1 MASIPE
7 PVPMPEPRPQGTDP
21 KALFLGYL
29 DYYRSVVTAK
39 VDGMTDE
46 ELRGSRLPSCWTPL
60 ELLTHLVHMEQR
72 WLRWGFA
79 AEAVEAPWG
88 DSQGS
93 SGGRW
98 TVDSGTSLEMLLTRL
113 HDGGARTREIV
124 EAAELTDV
132 AAIGGRFAAGTTP
145 PSLLWILFHV
155 LQEYA
160 RHAGHIDIARELIDS
175 SVGE

>member
-1 MASIPE
+1 
-7 PVPMPEPRPQGTDP
+7 MPEPSPQARDP
-21 KALFLGYL
+21 KGLFLDYL
-29 DYYRSVVTAK
+29 DYYRASVTAK

-46 ELRGSRLPSCWTPL
+46 ELRGSRLPSGWTPL

-93 SGGRW
+93 SDGRW
-98 TVDSGTSLEMLLTRL
+98 TVEPGTSLEILLTQL
-113 HDGGARTREIV
+113 HDGGTRTSQIV

-132 AAIGGRFAAGTTP
+132 ATVGGRFTDGTTA

-160 RHAGHIDIARELIDS
+160 RHAGHIDIVRELADGA
-175 SVGE
+175 VGE

>member
-124 EAAELTDV
+124 EAAEAHRRCGHRGAFRGRDDPAV
-132 AAIGGRFAAGTTP
+132 AAVDPVPCAAGVC
-145 PSLLWILFHV
+145 PSRRAHRHR
-155 LQEYA
+155 A
-160 RHAGHIDIARELIDS
+160 RAH
-175 SVGE
+175 

>member
-1 MASIPE
+1 MTSMPQPE
-7 PVPMPEPRPQGTDP
+7 PKQQASDP
-21 KALFLGYL
+21 KALFLDYL

-39 VDGMTDE
+39 VGGITDE
-46 ELRGSRLPSCWTPL
+46 ELRGSRLPTGWTPL

-79 AEAVEAPWG
+79 AEAVDAPWG

-93 SGGRW
+93 PDGRW
-98 TVDSGTSLEMLLTRL
+98 TVAPDTSLAMLLAQL
-113 HDGGARTREIV
+113 HEGGTRTRQIV

-132 AAIGGRFAAGTTP
+132 AAVGGRFTAGTTP

-160 RHAGHIDIARELIDS
+160 RHAGHIDIVRELADGA
-175 SVGE
+175 VGE